1 MEINIRNPGT
11 SSRLSIKLNSTVFL
25 DHTCHEMWGQTILQ
39 LISRQ
44 PLIVWNIEAMNKPG
58 IKLKSIRNYNLTDKL
73 AKYEK
78 EICVCWLL
86 DVGG

>member
-1 MEINIRNPGT
+1 
-11 SSRLSIKLNSTVFL
+11 
-25 DHTCHEMWGQTILQ
+25 
-39 LISRQ
+39 
-44 PLIVWNIEAMNKPG
+44 MNKPG
-58 IKLKSIRNYNLTDKL
+58 IKLKFIRNYNLKEKL